1 MYVLDDMKICIKK
14 KILHDCFACRI
25 LDLCK
30 NLGIFN
36 KVQGLDFSGYLIT
49 VFLIV
54 TSTKKIRK
62 SDLSRNSSV
71 PGFAHCLFSRPT

>member
-49 VFLIV
+49 VFL
-54 TSTKKIRK
+54 TFYKGKKIRIT
-62 SDLSRNSSV
+62 DSSKKKYIRS
-71 PGFAHCLFSRPT
+71 A